1 MIAVALIHGPSCLF
15 SIAVL
20 AVLAVLAVER
30 EAPRGGTLRLVIPR
44 HVVPWSNGVAVLA
57 TTFRLTLTV
66 KCQRVRRPGGHD

>member
-15 SIAVL
+15 SI
-20 AVLAVLAVER
+20 AVLAVER